1 MRSRCI
7 IACLWMGLWAATA
20 GGAGAG
26 TVNASPPY
34 RGDGKPTVV
43 FDIPK
48 MTAKD
53 ALMRFAQQ
61 TSTPLLVSFE
71 LVASIEGNAL
81 IGEFTVA
88 DGLHRLLAGT
98 GIVGTIERGVIGVR
112 VDPVPDEQNVASRKG
127 NKHMSE
133 TKTKKA
139 PLLKRMGTAIAAAIF
154 ATSGGAAI
162 AADETR
168 AADQAADEEVM
179 EEIVVTGIR
188 GSMQQSLERKRN
200 ADHFVDA
207 ITAEDIGAF
216 PDQNLAESLQR
227 ISGVAIDRKSG
238 EGAFV
243 SVRGLGPQFVQT
255 TIHGRVAASNNA
267 PGSYDGAGNN
277 NTKSRAV
284 TFSAF
289 QSGLVQAVEVHK
301 SPRADHVEGGLGG
314 FIDVQPRRPLDI
326 GKRQAAVSVDATR
339 NELSDDTAPGVFAMY
354 SDVLTDNLG
363 FMVSAQWDNRF
374 LRSDSMTQNGFLG
387 DPRTTTVNGVDLT
400 GYYPA
405 RVNANLHIIDRDRL
419 NVSSSLQ
426 WQPSDRVEV
435 VLDAL
440 FTDNETDEANYLLGY
455 GASNG
460 HGGITDATVIDDNGT
475 GIFTMISTTNGLLQ
489 TEHGAEQVNAEATNL
504 GLNLKFQATD
514 NLVINVDVA
523 VSDTEA
529 PYTRTD
535 ARMRGRTQ
543 MTYHKFGSGRLPSVT
558 STTDVTDA
566 SVFEIVKQS
575 YQNHVVDDR
584 QSQSRVDAT
593 YEFDADWLDTVQVG
607 VRTYRQDRR
616 DRYRYLNSRAW
627 FRRPITDFGGGVA
640 WPEDDFLSE
649 LGLILTPSILPN
661 YNALHQTFITHP
673 EENLTGAGFRTSAMI
688 TNGVITFDQDRYT
701 EDLNHDD
708 DGNAIYAMVTFAGA
722 LGDTPYSGNI
732 GVRYVDNSTGSIGQI
747 QEPIDIDYTDPASPE
762 IILSPPEFVNIP
774 HEYTEMLPS
783 LNLRFDPRD
792 DIVVRVAAAKV
803 LSRPRFLDLNP
814 RQTVQP
820 RPRTTRGGNGA
831 LDPTTAVQFD
841 LAVEWYFADYSVASV
856 GLFTKEIEAFVQSQ
870 PSPTPF
876 PGVTDPET
884 NLPLVLTDFRP
895 LNTGGSDL
903 VGLEFAFQ
911 RTFADL
917 LPAPFDGLG
926 VIANYTYID
935 SGSDFK
941 NEKTNAS
948 YSVPGL
954 SENTINFT
962 LFYEKGPWTGRVS
975 YNFRDDF
982 LDDINGGFSGH
993 PFFVDAYE
1001 QWDASFGYK
1010 LNDNLSF
1017 MLEAINLIDE
1027 KVYYYNLLGTGTQKH
1042 YSSAIHTGRR
1052 FQAGVRWRL

>member
-1 MRSRCI
+1 MRTVTTAIRY
-7 IACLWMGLWAATA
+7 CLLTVLFMTGISVRADDQAFELDIP
-20 GGAGAG
+20 AG
-26 TVNASPPY
+26 TV
-34 RGDGKPTVV
+34 DV
-43 FDIPK
+43 
-48 MTAKD
+48 
-53 ALMRFAQQ
+53 ALKALAEQ
-61 TSTPLLVSFE
+61 TEFLTLFQSNDVDQVRTQGIKGPFTIEEALAHILADTPLAFD
-71 LVASIEGNAL
+71 L
-81 IGEFTVA
+81 IK
-88 DGLHRLLAGT
+88 
-98 GIVGTIERGVIGVR
+98 RGVIVVR
-112 VDPVPDEQNVASRKG
+112 PSNTSASIRPKESLTGSKTMQNKQSFFKRA
-127 NKHMSE
+127 
-133 TKTKKA
+133 TA
-139 PLLKRMGTAIAAAIF
+139 LLAAAMLAP
-154 ATSGGAAI
+154 ATGAA
-162 AADETR
+162 ET
-168 AADQAADEEVM
+168 QAADEEVM

-188 GSMQQSLERKRN
+188 GSMHQSLERKRN

-255 TIHGRVAASNNA
+255 TIHGRVAVSNNA
-267 PGSYDGAGNN
+267 PGSFDGAGNT

-284 TFSAF
+284 SFSAF

-326 GKRQAAVSVDATR
+326 GKRQAALSVDATR

-374 LRSDSMTQNGFLG
+374 LRSDSMNQFGFLG

-405 RVNANLHIIDRDRL
+405 RVNGDLHYIDRDRL
-419 NVSSSLQ
+419 NLSSALQ
-426 WQPSDRVEV
+426 WQPSDRVDMTF
-435 VLDAL
+435 DAL
-440 FTDNETDEANYLLGY
+440 FTDNESDETITLQGWAIG
-455 GASNG
+455 NG
-460 HGGITDATVIDDNGT
+460 HQGITDATVIDDNGT
-475 GIFTMISTTNGLLQ
+475 GIFTMISTTRGLLQ
-489 TEHGAEQVNAEATNL
+489 TEVGREQTDAEALNL

-514 NLVINVDVA
+514 NLAINVDA
-523 VSDTEA
+523 SISDTEA
-529 PYTRTD
+529 PITLQS
-535 ARMRGRTQ
+535 ARVRNRATQ
-543 MTYHKFGSGRLPSVT
+543 MTYLKNGSGRLPSI
-558 STTDVTDA
+558 TTTAPALDVDHYTVLVHKA
-566 SVFEIVKQS
+566 TT
-575 YQNHVVDDR
+575 YLVDDR
-584 QSQSRVDAT
+584 QSQFRVDAT
-593 YEFDADWLDTVQVG
+593 YEFDGDWLDSIQAG
-607 VRTYRQDRR
+607 VRTYRADRR
-616 DRYRYLNSRAW
+616 DRARYLNSRA
-627 FRRPITDFGGGVA
+627 FINQPMADFGGGIA
-640 WPEDDFLSE
+640 FPEDDFLSG
-649 LGLILTPSILPN
+649 LGMILPPTTLPN
-661 YNALHQTFITHP
+661 LDALMETFITRP
-673 EENLTGAGFRTSAMI
+673 DDILNGGGFNTGTERSLAGFQ
-688 TNGVITFDQDRYT
+688 GGRYT

-708 DGNAIYAMVTFAGA
+708 DGNAVYAMVTFSGEF
-722 LGDTPYSGNI
+722 GDTPYSGNV
-732 GVRYVDNSTGSIGQI
+732 GVRYVDNSTGSVGQI
-747 QEPIDIDYTDPASPE
+747 QQPIDIDYSDAANPE
-762 IILSPPEFVNIP
+762 IILSAPEFVDIG
-774 HEYTEMLPS
+774 HEYTETLPS

-792 DIVVRVAAAKV
+792 DVVVRVALAKV
-803 LSRPRFLDLNP
+803 FSRPRFLDLNP

-820 RPRTTRGGNGA
+820 RPRTTRGGNGK

-856 GLFTKEIEAFVQSQ
+856 GLFVKDIEAFVQSQ
-870 PSPTPF
+870 PNPTPF

-884 NLPLVLTDFRP
+884 LLPLVLTDFRP
-895 LNTGGSDL
+895 LNSGSSDL
-903 VGLEFAFQ
+903 VGVEFAFQ
-911 RTFADL
+911 RTFEDL

-941 NEKTNAS
+941 NEKTGAS

-1017 MLEAINLIDE
+1017 MLEAINMTDE
-1027 KVYYYNLLGTGTQKH
+1027 DVYYYNLLGTGTQEH
-1042 YSSAIHTGRR
+1042 ISSAIHTGRR
-1052 FQAGVRWRL
+1052 FQAGVRWKL